1 MIAAWEL
8 FSFALF
14 WLKSGN
20 NEYACHFLN
29 IMAPNHLGLVVFH
42 LYGAGIP
49 PNSHLGR
56 DAYKCQSSAGFLWS
70 PPLLS
75 ELWISCRA
83 TIYFYCH
90 LFRETE
96 RNTAA
101 TLDEE
106 PMGRVHI
113 QSERPSA
120 GSFNSA
126 AIKRREGKKREKI
139 PVSLFLH
146 QYLRKEH
153 AANSE
158 REKKKKKLFS
168 FFI

>member
-49 PNSHLGR
+49 PNSHLCR

-96 RNTAA
+96 KYSCHFRRGAHGKSTHTIRKAQC
-101 TLDEE
+101 
-106 PMGRVHI
+106 RII
-113 QSERPSA
+113 QFSCNQKE
-120 GSFNSA
+120 G
-126 AIKRREGKKREKI
+126 GKK
-139 PVSLFLH
+139 
-146 QYLRKEH
+146 
-153 AANSE
+153 E
-158 REKKKKKLFS
+158 RENPRLIISAPVFEEGACC
-168 FFI
+168 